1 MFIREVKKQ
10 RNSNTK
16 IFYQYNL
23 VQAARI
29 NGKVKQRVILYL
41 GSDKLLNDKD
51 NRRSVLKCLKSQIFK
66 QSQLFPADTDSELVD
81 LANTY
86 YEKYLIKYPE
96 DAYGT
101 VEHDHELP
109 STPPDVEKAQYEQVD
124 ISAVGCDEVKT
135 FGGEHLCS
143 QVLAKLELDQC
154 LRKLEWKP
162 SDRDLAL
169 ISIGSRAL
177 FAASEYKTTQY
188 LKDNSDLISCI
199 SNHHHS
205 ISHKQLY
212 RIADKLYDHKDQI
225 DQYLYDRITT
235 MFSLDDKLVIFDL
248 SNTYFET
255 RKDNSE
261 LARYGRSKEKRKDC
275 KVVVFTGVI
284 NSEGFIRHSRIY
296 QGNKV
301 DTATIADML
310 SDLEDHSKNG
320 IKKTI
325 VIDAGIASEENLELI
340 ASKGYNYVCVARSRI
355 ADYDAALSKEMEIQL
370 TDREKN
376 KVELKILKD
385 NDEHSDT
392 WMYVK
397 SQAKKMKEKSM
408 EDKLEARYL
417 EDLEQIKNGIHTK
430 GGTKMLH
437 KVWERLG
444 RTKQKYPS
452 IAKHYKITVE
462 EKKTDSET
470 QTKNKKEPTRYAA
483 DLIWSKKESPSQSS
497 DHGIYFIRTNYENPN
512 EKELWNI
519 YNTIREVESTFRCL
533 KSDLNIRP
541 VHHQLDHRIESHN
554 SCRALR
560 GIYLTMLAYQMVNT
574 IRYMLKQKGINHDW
588 SNIVRIMNT
597 HTIQTIHL
605 PTPTKTIHLR
615 APAKPIQEVHQIYQ
629 ATSTTNTMTAKEK
642 YVVYH

>member
-16 IFYQYNL
+16 IFYQYSL

-51 NRRSVLKCLKSQIFK
+51 NRRSVLEYLKSQIFK
-66 QSQLFPADTDSELVD
+66 QSQILPADIKSELVN
-81 LANTY
+81 LANIY

-96 DAYGT
+96 DAYGSI
-101 VEHDHELP
+101 ENESKLP
-109 STPPDVEKAQYEQVD
+109 STPPDEKKAQYEQVD
-124 ISAVGCDEVKT
+124 ISGVGCGEVKT

-143 QVLAKLELDQC
+143 QVLIKLELDQF
-154 LRKLEWKP
+154 LRKLEWNP

-169 ISIGSRAL
+169 ISIASRAL
-177 FAASEYKTTQY
+177 FTASEYKTTQY
-188 LKDNSDLISCI
+188 LRDNSDLISCI
-199 SNHHHS
+199 TNHHHS

-212 RIADKLYDHKDQI
+212 RIADKLYGHKDQI

-235 MFSLDDKLVIFDL
+235 MFNLDDKLVIFDL

-255 RKDNSE
+255 RKDDSE

-275 KVVVFTGVI
+275 KLVVFTGVI

-296 QGNKV
+296 EGNKV
-301 DTATIADML
+301 DTTTIADML
-310 SDLEDHSKNG
+310 VDLEDHSKKG
-320 IKKTI
+320 IKKTV

-340 ASKGYNYVCVARSRI
+340 ASKGYTYVCVARSQI
-355 ADYDAALSKEMEIQL
+355 TDYDAAMSKDMEIQL

-376 KVELKILKD
+376 KVELKILK
-385 NDEHSDT
+385 NSDEYSDT

-397 SQAKKMKEKSM
+397 SEAKRVKEKSI
-408 EDKLEARYL
+408 EDKLEARYI

-430 GGTKMLH
+430 GGTKIFH

-444 RTKQKYPS
+444 RAKQKYPS
-452 IAKHYKITVE
+452 IAKHYEIKVE
-462 EKKTDSET
+462 EKKIDFKTIGIIKT
-470 QTKNKKEPTRYAA
+470 KKEAKRYAV
-483 DLIWSKKESPSQSS
+483 DLIWSKKKSALQNS
-497 DHGIYFIRTNYENPN
+497 DHGVYFIRTNYDNLN

-519 YNTIREVESTFRCL
+519 YNTIREVEATFRCL

-541 VHHQLDHRIESHN
+541 VYHQLDHRIESH
-554 SCRALR
+554 
-560 GIYLTMLAYQMVNT
+560 IYLTMLAYQMVNT
-574 IRYMLKQKGINHDW
+574 IRYMLKQKGINYDW
-588 SNIVRIMNT
+588 TNIVRIMNT

-605 PTPTKTIHLR
+605 PTPSKTIHLR
-615 APAKPIQEVHQIYQ
+615 APAKPIREVHQIYQ
-629 ATSTTNTMTAKEK
+629 ATGTTNTMTTKEK